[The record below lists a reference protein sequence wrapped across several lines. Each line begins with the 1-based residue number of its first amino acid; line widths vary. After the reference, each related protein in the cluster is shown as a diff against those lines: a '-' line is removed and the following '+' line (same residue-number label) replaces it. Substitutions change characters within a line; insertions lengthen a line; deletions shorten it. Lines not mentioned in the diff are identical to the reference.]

1 MKLVHPL
8 NILRILST
16 ILLIECASF
25 IICIPVAKILNEPV
39 SPFFWATVITY
50 GASLVFSL
58 LSHKAVESNF
68 SNRDGYLVVTF
79 AWLCFIIFGTL
90 PYLLSGSI
98 SSFTD
103 AFFESS
109 SGFTTTGSTIVSDLD
124 LLPRSIIF
132 WRSFTHWIG
141 GLGIIALV
149 IIILPSL
156 RITGYQLFTLESS
169 MKEKI
174 HPKTKAIGIRILIIY
189 LGMTIVETIFLVA
202 GDMDLF
208 ESICHTFGT
217 VATGGFSVRNDS
229 LASYSSYSQY
239 VVLIFMFLAG
249 ISQVV
254 YYHLLKLNFMK
265 IKNNEELWF
274 YLTITILAG
283 AMASVLILVNSDY
296 TPEHSIREGFFNVIS
311 VITTT
316 GFASADYL
324 YWPLPG
330 TLLIFILLF
339 VGAST
344 GSTTGSIKVARHL
357 IVAKSIKA
365 AFIKLIHPNAVMN
378 IRLSGKILSEKI
390 CIAIISFVMM
400 YLFIFITGTIIVV
413 LTGVDVITSASA
425 VAASLGNVGPGLAN
439 VGPMANYAHFPAM
452 TKTIFSLLMII
463 GRIEIIAILTLFTR
477 SFWKL

>member
-1 MKLVHPL
+1 MKLFHPL
-8 NILRILST
+8 NIIRILST

-25 IICIPVAKILNEPV
+25 IICIPVAKIFNEPL
-39 SPFFWATVITY
+39 SPFFWSTVITY
-50 GASLVFSL
+50 GASLILSL
-58 LSHKAVESNF
+58 ISQKAPRSNF

-79 AWLCFIIFGTL
+79 AWFCFILFGTL

-98 SSFTD
+98 PSFVD

-109 SGFTTTGSTIVSDLD
+109 SGFTTTGSTIISNLD
-124 LLPRSIIF
+124 PLPRSILF

-169 MKEKI
+169 LKEKI
-174 HPKTKAIGIRILIIY
+174 HPKTKAIGIRILLIY
-189 LGMTIVETIFLVA
+189 LSMTIVETIFLVA
-202 GDMDLF
+202 GDMDLY
-208 ESICHTFGT
+208 ESICHSFST
-217 VATGGFSVRNDS
+217 VATGGFSVKNDS
-229 LASYSSYSQY
+229 IVSYSSYSQY
-239 VVLIFMFLAG
+239 VILVFMFLAG
-249 ISQVV
+249 VSQVV
-254 YYHLLKLNFMK
+254 YYHILKLNFIK

-296 TPEHSIREGFFNVIS
+296 TPEHSLREGFFNVIS

-316 GFASADYL
+316 GYASADYL
-324 YWPLPG
+324 NWSIPG
-330 TLLIFILLF
+330 TLLIFLLLF
-339 VGAST
+339 IGAST

-365 AFIKLIHPNAVMN
+365 AFVKLIHPNAVMN
-378 IRLSGKILSEKI
+378 IKLNGKILNEKI
-390 CIAIISFVMM
+390 CVAILSFVMM
-400 YLFIFITGTIIVV
+400 YLFIFITGTIVVV

-439 VGPMANYAHFPAM
+439 VGPMANYAHFPAV
-452 TKTIFSLLMII
+452 TKTIFSMLMII